1 MVPPFTIGW
10 FHENIIKEGIPAALM
25 PVSIREK
32 LFGRIYGVTLTVV
45 GFVLIYASY
54 TSIVELGEYWK
65 FFFVFGLVLVAMG
78 LPILLLRVR

>member
-1 MVPPFTIGW
+1 
-10 FHENIIKEGIPAALM
+10 M

-32 LFGRIYGVTLTVV
+32 LFGRIYGVTLTAV

-65 FFFVFGLVLVAMG
+65 FFFVFGLILVAMG
-78 LPILLLRVR
+78 LPILLFRMR